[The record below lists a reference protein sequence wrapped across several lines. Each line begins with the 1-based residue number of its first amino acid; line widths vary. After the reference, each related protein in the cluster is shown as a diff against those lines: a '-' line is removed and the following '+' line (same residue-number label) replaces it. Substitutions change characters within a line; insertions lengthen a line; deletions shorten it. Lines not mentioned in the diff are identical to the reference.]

1 MDPTPRDRLRQLVV
15 VLAEVFCVVGTLV
28 GTGVIGTP
36 VAETAGGALS
46 ADATLVAPAGT
57 AFSIWSV
64 IYVGLGA
71 YTIWQLLPANATDP
85 RARATGWLA
94 AASMVLNA
102 TWLLVTQ
109 AGWVWGSVLVIVVL
123 LAVLVELVRRL
134 ARHRAEGWVDSWVE
148 RLVVDGTFGL
158 YLGWVAVATCANTAA
173 AVGDS
178 RWDVSS
184 DDAVAVVGTIALL
197 ALLTTVEVLFAWRYG
212 ARWAVTIASAWGLAW
227 VAVGRTA
234 ESPESLP
241 TAVAAGLAALVLVV
255 ATAVLPARP
264 RRTTGRR
271 VRTTGRDAGA
281 AMAPPG

>member
-1 MDPTPRDRLRQLVV
+1 MGPTRTDRVRQLVV

-64 IYVGLGA
+64 IYLGLAA
-71 YTIWQLLPANATDP
+71 YTIWQLLPGNADDA

-109 AGWVWGSVLVIVVL
+109 ADLVWLSVVVIVVL

-134 ARHRAEGWVDSWVE
+134 ARHRAEGWVD
-148 RLVVDGTFGL
+148 RLVVDATFGL

-184 DDAVAVVGTIALL
+184 ADTIAVVGTIALL
-197 ALLTTVEVLFAWRYG
+197 ALLTTLEVGFFWRYG
-212 ARWAVTIASAWGLAW
+212 ARWAVALASAWGLAW

-234 ESPESLP
+234 ETPESLP
-241 TAVAAGLAALVLVV
+241 TAIAAGVCAAVLLLAA
-255 ATAVLPARP
+255 AVLPSGP
-264 RRTTGRR
+264 RGRSTAGRR
-271 VRTTGRDAGA
+271 VRTSTPMSASR
-281 AMAPPG
+281 

>member
-1 MDPTPRDRLRQLVV
+1 MGPTRTDRVRQLVV

-64 IYVGLGA
+64 IYVGLAA
-71 YTIWQLLPANATDP
+71 YTVWQLLPGNATDV

-109 AGWVWGSVLVIVVL
+109 ADLVWLSVVVIVVL

-134 ARHRAEGWVDSWVE
+134 ARHRAEGWVDRVA
-148 RLVVDGTFGL
+148 VDATFGL

-184 DDAVAVVGTIALL
+184 EDTIAVVGTIALL
-197 ALLTTVEVLFAWRYG
+197 ALLTTLEVGFFWRYG
-212 ARWAVTIASAWGLAW
+212 ARWAVALASAWGLAW

-234 ESPESLP
+234 ETPESLP
-241 TAVAAGLAALVLVV
+241 TAVAAGVCAAVLLL
-255 ATAVLPARP
+255 ATAVLPSVP
-264 RRTTGRR
+264 RDRGGQRRR
-271 VRTTGRDAGA
+271 VRTDP
-281 AMAPPG
+281 AMSASR

>member
-1 MDPTPRDRLRQLVV
+1 MGPTRTDRVRQLVV

-64 IYVGLGA
+64 IYLGLAA
-71 YTIWQLLPANATDP
+71 YTIWQLLPGNATDV

-109 AGWVWGSVLVIVVL
+109 ADLVWLSVVVIVVL

-134 ARHRAEGWVDSWVE
+134 ARHRAEGWGDRLAVDA
-148 RLVVDGTFGL
+148 TFGL

-184 DDAVAVVGTIALL
+184 EDTIAVVGTIALL
-197 ALLTTVEVLFAWRYG
+197 ALLTTLEVGFFWRYG
-212 ARWAVTIASAWGLAW
+212 ARWAVALASAWGLAW

-234 ESPESLP
+234 ETPESLP
-241 TAVAAGLAALVLVV
+241 TAVAAGLCAAVLLLAAAALPPV
-255 ATAVLPARP
+255 P
-264 RRTTGRR
+264 RERGGQGRR
-271 VRTTGRDAGA
+271 VRTSTPMSA
-281 AMAPPG
+281 AR

>member
-1 MDPTPRDRLRQLVV
+1 MAPTRTDRVRQLVV

-64 IYVGLGA
+64 IYVGLAA
-71 YTIWQLLPANATDP
+71 YTIWQLLPGNATDA

-102 TWLLVTQ
+102 TWLLITQ
-109 AGWVWGSVLVIVVL
+109 ADLVWLSVAVIVVL
-123 LAVLVELVRRL
+123 LAVLFELVRRL
-134 ARHRAEGWVDSWVE
+134 ARHRAEGWVD
-148 RLVVDGTFGL
+148 RLAVDATFGL
-158 YLGWVAVATCANTAA
+158 YLGWVAVATCANAAA

-184 DDAVAVVGTIALL
+184 ADTIAVVGTIALL
-197 ALLTTVEVLFAWRYG
+197 ALLTTLEVGFFWRYG
-212 ARWAVTIASAWGLAW
+212 ARWAVALASAWGLAW

-234 ESPESLP
+234 ETPESLP
-241 TAVAAGLAALVLVV
+241 TAAAAGVCAVVLLLAA
-255 ATAVLPARP
+255 AVLPSGP
-264 RRTTGRR
+264 RERSGGGRR
-271 VRTTGRDAGA
+271 VRTGTSMSA
-281 AMAPPG
+281 AR

>member
-1 MDPTPRDRLRQLVV
+1 MGPTRTDRVRQLVV

-64 IYVGLGA
+64 IYVGLAA
-71 YTIWQLLPANATDP
+71 YTIWQLLPGNATDV

-109 AGWVWGSVLVIVVL
+109 ADLVWLSVVVIVVL

-134 ARHRAEGWVDSWVE
+134 ARHRAEGWVD
-148 RLVVDGTFGL
+148 RLAVDATFGL

-184 DDAVAVVGTIALL
+184 EDTIAVVGTIALL
-197 ALLTTVEVLFAWRYG
+197 ALLTTLEVGFFWRYG
-212 ARWAVTIASAWGLAW
+212 ARWAVALASAWGLAW

-241 TAVAAGLAALVLVV
+241 TAIAAGVCAAVLLLAA
-255 ATAVLPARP
+255 AVLPSGP
-264 RRTTGRR
+264 PGRR
-271 VRTTGRDAGA
+271 AAGRRAPVTTPMSASR
-281 AMAPPG
+281 

>member
-1 MDPTPRDRLRQLVV
+1 MGPTRTDRVRQLVV

-64 IYVGLGA
+64 IYVGLAA
-71 YTIWQLLPANATDP
+71 YTIWQLLPGNATNP

-109 AGWVWGSVLVIVVL
+109 ADLVWLSVVVIVVL

-134 ARHRAEGWVDSWVE
+134 ARHRAEGWVD
-148 RLVVDGTFGL
+148 RLAVDATFGL

-178 RWDVSS
+178 RIDVSS
-184 DDAVAVVGTIALL
+184 EDTVAVVGTIALL
-197 ALLTTVEVLFAWRYG
+197 ALLTTLEVLFAWRYG
-212 ARWAVTIASAWGLAW
+212 ARWAVALASAWGLAW

-234 ESPESLP
+234 ETPESLP
-241 TAVAAGLAALVLVV
+241 TAIAAGACAVVLLAATAALPVV
-255 ATAVLPARP
+255 PAQRGGG
-264 RRTTGRR
+264 GRR
-271 VRTTGRDAGA
+271 VRRPDTA
-281 AMAPPG
+281 AAPH